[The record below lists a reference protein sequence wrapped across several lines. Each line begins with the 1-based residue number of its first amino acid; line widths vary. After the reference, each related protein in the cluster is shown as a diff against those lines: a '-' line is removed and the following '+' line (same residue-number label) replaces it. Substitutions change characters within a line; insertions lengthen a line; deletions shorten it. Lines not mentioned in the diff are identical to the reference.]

1 MSSIRKLHGKWI
13 AQVNKT
19 GHPRVS
25 KYFTSKSLAVQW
37 ANSIEHK
44 YEQVDAHGYD
54 KSLKTHK
61 LYELLDRYEETKSRF
76 KRSYDKEVYFL
87 KMWRYTPLA
96 QKRVGDITVSMVAS
110 YKDKW
115 LSHVKPSTIRNRFAL
130 LRHLFNVAIDE
141 WGYPITNPVSK
152 IKMPKSADTPIRRIR
167 DEHLKELDKIFR
179 EKQSVMRWVV
189 IFGLETAMRRGEL
202 VNLKWEDIDR
212 TRNTA
217 RISESKAGRVRF
229 VPLTPKAIEC
239 LESIPSQSEY
249 VFNTT
254 TSAIASAWKR
264 IRVKAGFKEIRFHDI
279 RHEAISR
286 FFEKGLT
293 IPEVASIS
301 GHSTPQMLFRYAH
314 ADQSKIAE
322 KLAS

>member
-1 MSSIRKLHGKWI
+1 MASIRKLNGKWI
-13 AQVNKT
+13 AQIHKS

-25 KYFTSKSLAVQW
+25 KFFNSKSLASSW
-37 ANSIEHK
+37 ASSIEQK
-44 YEQVDAHGYD
+44 YNQINAHGYD
-54 KSLKTHK
+54 KSLLNHK
-61 LYELLDRYEETKSRF
+61 VANLIDKYEETKSKF
-76 KRSYDKEVYFL
+76 KRSYPSELYIL
-87 KMWRYTPLA
+87 KQLKYSPLGQA
-96 QKRVGDITVSMVAS
+96 RVGGISTLMVSS
-110 YKDKW
+110 YMDKCRV
-115 LSHVKPSTIRNRFAL
+115 HVKPSTIRKRLGL
-130 LRHLFNVAIDE
+130 LRHIFNVAIDE

-152 IKMPKSADTPIRRIR
+152 IKMPKSAETPLRRIR
-167 DEHLKELDKIFR
+167 DEHLKQLDEIFR
-179 EKQSVMRWVV
+179 ERQSTMRWIV
-189 IFGLETAMRRGEL
+189 IFGLETAMRRGEI

-212 TRNTA
+212 SKNTA
-217 RISESKAGRVRF
+217 RINESKSGRVRY

-239 LESIPSQSEY
+239 LESVPSQTEY

-254 TSAIASAWKR
+254 NNAIACSWKR
-264 IRVKAGFKEIRFHDI
+264 MRVKAGFKEIRFHDL

-322 KLAS
+322 KLAG

>member
-1 MSSIRKLHGKWI
+1 MASIQKINGKWV
-13 AQVNKT
+13 AQVCKARFPRKSKT
-19 GHPRVS
+19 FV
-25 KYFTSKSLAVQW
+25 SKSLAVSW
-37 ANSIEHK
+37 AKTMEYK
-44 YEQVDAHGYD
+44 FDQTRVFGYD
-54 KSLKTHK
+54 KTLLNDK
-61 LYELLDRYEETKSRF
+61 LIHLIERYQATKSVF
-76 KRSYDKEVYFL
+76 KKGFNREIYVHRIWKA
-87 KMWRYTPLA
+87 TPLA
-96 QKRVGDITVSMVAS
+96 QMRVGDITVSMVS
-110 YKDKW
+110 SLVDKW
-115 LSHVKPSTIRNRFAL
+115 RGEVKPATIRNRCAI
-130 LRHLFNVAIDE
+130 LRHMFNVAINE
-141 WGYPITNPVSK
+141 WGYNIENPVSK
-152 IKMPKSADTPIRRIR
+152 VPMPKSADTPIRRIR